1 MTLATRTDSLNLWKP
16 NPMYLEDMTLDQL
29 LDLNEAICHRIDELK
44 AQETLQALV
53 RLHVGMKVSFEA
65 REGPTVGMITK
76 INRKTVIVLAEDG
89 RKQYKVS
96 PELLRPLQDV
106 K

>member
-1 MTLATRTDSLNLWKP
+1 MNFEGL
-16 NPMYLEDMTLDQL
+16 TLDQWL
-29 LDLNEAICHRIDELK
+29 ELNHLICRRIDELREK
-44 AQETLQALV
+44 ETLQALV

-65 REGPTVGMITK
+65 RDGIKVGLVTK
-76 INRKTVIVLAEDG
+76 INRKSVIVLGEDEGAGG

-96 PELLRPLQDV
+96 PRLLTPLKEV